1 MSKCERQVSLVF
13 PPLYAIMDAASLR
26 TSELAFA
33 EMLAESG
40 VKLIQYR
47 NKQASSRLLFEV
59 SSRLVSRMR
68 AAGCRLIV
76 NDRADIA
83 AAVDAGGV
91 HIGQEDLSADFAR
104 KICGPQRWVGVS
116 THTLA
121 QLEQAIRTTANYVAV
136 GPIFETTTKKNPD
149 PVVGL
154 DFIRQA
160 RRLTDKPIVAIGGI
174 TLERAEDVYRAGANS
189 VAVIGDLVSASDPG
203 ARARAYL
210 DLAAR
215 VESLRS

>member
-1 MSKCERQVSLVF
+1 
-13 PPLYAIMDAASLR
+13 MDAASLR
-26 TSELAFA
+26 TRRGGELAFA

-47 NKQASSRLLFEV
+47 DKQASSRHLFEV
-59 SSRLVSRMR
+59 SSQLGLRLRST
-68 AAGCRLIV
+68 GCRLIV
-76 NDRADIA
+76 NDRADVA
-83 AAVDAGGV
+83 AAADADGV
-91 HIGQEDLSADFAR
+91 HVGQEDLNVDLAR
-104 KICGPQRWVGVS
+104 KICGLRRWVGVS

-121 QLEQAIRTTANYVAV
+121 QLGQAVRTTADYVAV
-136 GPIFETTTKKNPD
+136 GPIFQTTTKENPD
-149 PVVGL
+149 AVVGV

-160 RRLTDKPIVAIGGI
+160 RRLTEKPIVAIGGI
-174 TLERAEDVYRAGANS
+174 TLERAEEVYGAGAHS
-189 VAVIGDLVSASDPG
+189 IAVIGDLVNAADPG

>member
-1 MSKCERQVSLVF
+1 
-13 PPLYAIMDAASLR
+13 MDAVLLR
-26 TSELAFA
+26 NRRGGELAFA

-59 SSRLVSRMR
+59 SSHLVSRMR
-68 AAGCRLIV
+68 SAGCRLIV
-76 NDRADIA
+76 NDRADVA

-91 HIGQEDLSADFAR
+91 HVGQEDLNVDLAR
-104 KICGPQRWVGVS
+104 RICGPHRWVGVS
-116 THTLA
+116 THTLS
-121 QLEQAIRTTANYVAV
+121 QLEQAAGTAADYVAV
-136 GPIFETTTKKNPD
+136 GPIFQTTKENPD

-189 VAVIGDLVSASDPG
+189 VAVISDLSNAADPG

-215 VESLRS
+215 VESPRS

>member
-1 MSKCERQVSLVF
+1 VSLVF
-13 PPLYAIMDAASLR
+13 PPLYAIIDAASLR

-59 SSRLVSRMR
+59 SSHLVSRMR
-68 AAGCRLIV
+68 PAGCRLVV
-76 NDRADIA
+76 NDRADVA
-83 AAVDAGGV
+83 AAADADGV
-91 HIGQEDLSADFAR
+91 HVGQEDLSVGLAR
-104 KICGPQRWVGVS
+104 EICGFQRWVGVS
-116 THTLA
+116 THTRS
-121 QLEQAIRTTANYVAV
+121 QLEQAARTTADYVAV
-136 GPIFETTTKKNPD
+136 GPVFQTTTKENPER
-149 PVVGL
+149 VVGL

-174 TLERAEDVYRAGANS
+174 TLERAEEAYRAGANS
-189 VAVIGDLVSASDPG
+189 VAVISDLVNAADPG